1 MLSKRQKL
9 KTNSRTR
16 KRGLKNKKTSKNK
29 FIKSKKNNNKLN
41 IKIGGKNPNSL
52 EYRPPPLFN
61 NGNNNNDE
69 VVYGF
74 PNIANTVQ
82 GSPGNGQGVYGF
94 PGNATGNPNGKN
106 VAEQP
111 PLIKPEPLLIK
122 PEPPLY
128 YKGINIFDN
137 TKTLSIFNQYN
148 SFTTKTNNIAIH
160 KLFTSIFNNEN
171 IKKKNND
178 TKESGEI
185 IFSFFAEL
193 LVYLENKNKLTK
205 SDINVILKNY
215 RIPFI
220 KEVIPTYKVKL
231 L

>member
-1 MLSKRQKL
+1 MTLKQKKL
-9 KTNSRTR
+9 KINSRTR

-29 FIKSKKNNNKLN
+29 FIKSKKNQKKNNNKLN
-41 IKIGGKNPNSL
+41 IKIGGGDGEVPQGYNH
-52 EYRPPPLFN
+52 PPTYVNNEGEFGFGN
-61 NGNNNNDE
+61 NGNNEGEFGFGNNGNNE
-69 VVYGF
+69 GEFGF
-74 PNIANTVQ
+74 
-82 GSPGNGQGVYGF
+82 GN
-94 PGNATGNPNGKN
+94 NGN
-106 VAEQP
+106 VATEQ
-111 PLIKPEPLLIK
+111 
-122 PEPPLY
+122 PPLY

-160 KLFTSIFNNEN
+160 NLFTSIFNNEN